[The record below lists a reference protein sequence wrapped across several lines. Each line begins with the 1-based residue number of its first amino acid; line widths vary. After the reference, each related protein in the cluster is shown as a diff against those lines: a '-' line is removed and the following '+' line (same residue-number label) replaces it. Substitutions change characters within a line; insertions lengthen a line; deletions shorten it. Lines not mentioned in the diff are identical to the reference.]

1 MNEDKLNIIKNIAR
15 DLIPIEDVEDDQERL
30 LIIGT
35 DSIRAVAFIV
45 AIEDE
50 FNIEIDDDIID
61 PNFFSDYSYIVKRIE
76 EIKKTI

>member
-35 DSIRAVAFIV
+35 DSIRVVAFIV

-61 PNFFSDYSYIVKRIE
+61 LNFFSDYSYIVKRIE